1 MMEWLLNIQ
10 QAVKSMQG
18 VVEEAALWWRISAPS
33 LHCSFYFSS
42 TGVWKES
49 CLSLPLS
56 LFFFCHSFIL
66 VP

>member
-18 VVEEAALWWRISAPS
+18 VVGEPALWWHISAPS
-33 LHCSFYFSS
+33 RHCSFYFSS
-42 TGVWKES
+42 TASGK
-49 CLSLPLS
+49 SLVCRSPFS
-56 LFFFCHSFIL
+56 LFFCHSFIL